1 MNTSNVVLNSFILLT
16 YQVIGKAMSLE
27 NKHFLF
33 FFLKLLVSVVVPTFY
48 VMENNGYTHHT
59 YN

>member
-27 NKHFLF
+27 NKHFH

-48 VMENNGYTHHT
+48 VMDNNGYTHHT
-59 YN
+59 NN